1 MLVGHINLATSF
13 NGTGE
18 HFVSLAEALH
28 DAGVA
33 QYVLVRN
40 VTMAKRLDA
49 VSGITVGPTVRSA
62 VSAYCLMPRVDVVH
76 VHDAAAAQAGL
87 LLTLTRSI
95 PYILSHSGALPGGGN
110 PLVQAVYRR
119 ALCVLC
125 RDDSDASILRH
136 FEPSLRLC
144 IVPDMQRQSAA
155 DDYLR
160 IYQNSQ
166 RMPMAGNNGIQ

>member
-13 NGTGE
+13 NGMGE
-18 HFVSLAEALH
+18 HFVSLAESLRE
-28 DAGVA
+28 AGVE

-40 VTMAKRLDA
+40 VTLAKRLDA
-49 VSGITVGPTVRSA
+49 VDGITVGPVVRSA
-62 VSAYCLMPRVDVVH
+62 VTAYCLMPRVDIAH
-76 VHDAAAAQAGL
+76 VHDPAAAQAGL

-95 PYILSHSGALPGGGN
+95 PYILSHSGNLPGRGN
-110 PLVQAVYRR
+110 PLLHAVYRR

-125 RDDSDASILRH
+125 RDDGDASILRH
-136 FEPSLRLC
+136 FEPSLRLRV
-144 IVPDMQRQSAA
+144 VPDMHRRDAA

-166 RMPMAGNNGIQ
+166 RMPMAGSNGIQ